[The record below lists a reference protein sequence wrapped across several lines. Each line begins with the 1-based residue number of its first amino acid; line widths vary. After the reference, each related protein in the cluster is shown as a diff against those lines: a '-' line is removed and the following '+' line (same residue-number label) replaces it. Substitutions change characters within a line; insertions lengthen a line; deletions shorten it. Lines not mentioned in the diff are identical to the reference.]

1 MANTNPDFTQLSLG
15 EHPHC
20 SYDEWK
26 EKLEAKTGKGFDAL
40 YEPTMEK
47 IPVAPFYT
55 KDVYDDCNHLDFMS
69 GIPPFLRGPY
79 STMYVFRPWTVRQYA
94 GFSTAEESNAFYKRN
109 LAAGQKGLSIAFDL
123 PTHRGYDADN
133 PRVIGDVGK
142 AGVSVCSMLDMNILF
157 DGIPLDQ
164 MSVSMTMNGAVSILV
179 LIIVRVTP
187 LSTFF
192 PWIEKQGLSI
202 GIIILTI
209 GVMAPIASGTLPP
222 STLIHS
228 FLNWK
233 SLVAIAVGVIVS
245 WLGGRGVTLMGSQ
258 PQLVA
263 GLLVGTVLG
272 VALFRGVPV
281 GPLIAAGLVSLIVG
295 KQ

>member
-1 MANTNPDFTQLSLG
+1 MFDVTLLILLG
-15 EHPHC
+15 
-20 SYDEWK
+20 
-26 EKLEAKTGKGFDAL
+26 
-40 YEPTMEK
+40 
-47 IPVAPFYT
+47 
-55 KDVYDDCNHLDFMS
+55 
-69 GIPPFLRGPY
+69 
-79 STMYVFRPWTVRQYA
+79 
-94 GFSTAEESNAFYKRN
+94 
-109 LAAGQKGLSIAFDL
+109 LAALGFISHN
-123 PTHRGYDADN
+123 TT
-133 PRVIGDVGK
+133 V
-142 AGVSVCSMLDMNILF
+142 
-157 DGIPLDQ
+157 
-164 MSVSMTMNGAVSILV
+164 AVSILV

-245 WLGGRGVTLMGSQ
+245 WLGGRGVTLM
-258 PQLVA
+258 VA

>member
-1 MANTNPDFTQLSLG
+1 MFDVTLLILLG
-15 EHPHC
+15 
-20 SYDEWK
+20 
-26 EKLEAKTGKGFDAL
+26 
-40 YEPTMEK
+40 
-47 IPVAPFYT
+47 
-55 KDVYDDCNHLDFMS
+55 
-69 GIPPFLRGPY
+69 
-79 STMYVFRPWTVRQYA
+79 
-94 GFSTAEESNAFYKRN
+94 
-109 LAAGQKGLSIAFDL
+109 LAALGFISHN
-123 PTHRGYDADN
+123 TT
-133 PRVIGDVGK
+133 V
-142 AGVSVCSMLDMNILF
+142 
-157 DGIPLDQ
+157 
-164 MSVSMTMNGAVSILV
+164 AVSILV

-281 GPLIAAGLVSLIVG
+281 GPLITAGLVSLIVG

>member
-1 MANTNPDFTQLSLG
+1 MFDVTLLILLG
-15 EHPHC
+15 
-20 SYDEWK
+20 
-26 EKLEAKTGKGFDAL
+26 
-40 YEPTMEK
+40 
-47 IPVAPFYT
+47 
-55 KDVYDDCNHLDFMS
+55 
-69 GIPPFLRGPY
+69 
-79 STMYVFRPWTVRQYA
+79 
-94 GFSTAEESNAFYKRN
+94 
-109 LAAGQKGLSIAFDL
+109 LAALGFISHNN
-123 PTHRGYDADN
+123 T
-133 PRVIGDVGK
+133 V
-142 AGVSVCSMLDMNILF
+142 
-157 DGIPLDQ
+157 
-164 MSVSMTMNGAVSILV
+164 AVSILV

-281 GPLIAAGLVSLIVG
+281 GPLIAAGLADCGETVVNPAIYRPGVCPRPFLNIVI
-295 KQ
+295 KAVVESYPSV

>member
-1 MANTNPDFTQLSLG
+1 MLSLDSLLIIS
-15 EHPHC
+15 H
-20 SYDEWK
+20 SS
-26 EKLEAKTGKGFDAL
+26 
-40 YEPTMEK
+40 
-47 IPVAPFYT
+47 IV
-55 KDVYDDCNHLDFMS
+55 S
-69 GIPPFLRGPY
+69 G
-79 STMYVFRPWTVRQYA
+79 
-94 GFSTAEESNAFYKRN
+94 
-109 LAAGQKGLSIAFDL
+109 
-123 PTHRGYDADN
+123 
-133 PRVIGDVGK
+133 
-142 AGVSVCSMLDMNILF
+142 SML
-157 DGIPLDQ
+157 
-164 MSVSMTMNGAVSILV
+164 V
-179 LIIVRVTP
+179 LMIVRVTP